1 MGLFDMFKNKE
12 KINNNSNKSEKEII
26 NDEVFGNI
34 SRLGQV
40 SDWYTEEYKLN
51 LFNNEYK
58 VQIALE
64 VNDDDSSI
72 TDKQHIAGKNFIEN
86 IDKYQKT
93 ITKEIMNFFNTDDYN
108 KVYNSI
114 SVDSVRVSRI
124 GNVCVLMNC
133 LEDADESLFSG
144 IAKDVI
150 FTDSF
155 GIKIYPEVKILPNEE
170 EVTFNAFDY

>member
-1 MGLFDMFKNKE
+1 MGLFDMFKEKKE
-12 KINNNSNKSEKEII
+12 ENNNTPEKETKT
-26 NDEVFGNI
+26 DEVFGNI

-58 VQIALE
+58 VQIVIE
-64 VNDDDSSI
+64 VKEDDSSI

-86 IDKYQKT
+86 IDEYQKT
-93 ITKEIMNFFNTDDYN
+93 ITEEIMNFFNTDDYN

-114 SVDSVRVSRI
+114 LVDSVRISRI